1 MKYKMKKWI
10 EFFVGIIILT
20 FGARLLLLSEI
31 GVGGLDAVAI
41 GLANL
46 FNKKIGIMIIFLS
59 LILIGIGN
67 ILDRKVTIGPVPT
80 ALVIG
85 ECYDLWGRVL
95 FEHIV
100 LPHVQ
105 GWMGFVYILG
115 LLIAPA
121 GAAIYIC
128 SDISTGA
135 IDYLML
141 AITKRYQIA
150 MRNSR
155 IMLEALFIVVGYM
168 IGGPIGMGTIGIMLF
183 WGPILQVYYNF
194 MRKWLS

>member
-10 EFFVGIIILT
+10 EVFVGIIILT

-46 FNKKIGIMIIFLS
+46 WGKKIGIMLILLS

-67 ILDRKVTIGPVPT
+67 ILNRKLTIGPVIT

-85 ECYDLWGRVL
+85 ECYDLWGSVL
-95 FEHIV
+95 FEYIA
-100 LPHVQ
+100 LPRAQ
-105 GWMGFVYILG
+105 GWMGFIYILG

-121 GAAIYIC
+121 GAAVYIC

-135 IDYLML
+135 IDYLMI

-150 MRNSR
+150 MKNSR
-155 IMLEALFIVVGYM
+155 IMLETLFVVVGYM
-168 IGGPIGMGTIGIMLF
+168 VGGPIGMGTFGIMLF

-194 MRKWLS
+194 MKKWLS